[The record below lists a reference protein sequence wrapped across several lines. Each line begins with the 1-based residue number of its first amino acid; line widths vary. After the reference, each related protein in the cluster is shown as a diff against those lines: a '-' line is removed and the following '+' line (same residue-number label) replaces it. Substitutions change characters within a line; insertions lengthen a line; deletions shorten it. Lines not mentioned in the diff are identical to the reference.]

1 MVLDWPAALTIGH
14 GMTSSVLRILGAI
27 LWGCVR
33 GAVGAFA
40 FSYLKIVCRWDPLI
54 LALLFGTFEALT
66 IAGKPSITRRNE
78 AS

>member
-1 MVLDWPAALTIGH
+1 
-14 GMTSSVLRILGAI
+14 MTSSVLRILGAI

-40 FSYLKIVCRWDPLI
+40 FSYLKIVRHWDPLI
-54 LALLFGTFEALT
+54 LAVLFGSFEALM
-66 IAGKPSITRRNE
+66 IAGKTSITRRKE